1 MPAPDYSFMRTG
13 LGGGFQRDPSWSEDD
28 WRMVKAALLVFTEEA
43 LVLAARYAHIRGRE
57 AILPADLIACLK
69 VQTQRG
75 VRGVLQA
82 HQADERL
89 KEYDSMLREDEEEDE
104 ESSDEEEEV
113 LGVFDSTRRPEST
126 NAKTENL
133 VDTCTSVFSNKKIA
147 YLNKWDRPRNFSL
160 RTSEPSV
167 VKAKDPRLQISARG
181 KGFIRLWFAPVQ
193 HAGTQDMF
201 IFVNDEEDQNEECL
215 MLRVRYS

>member
-1 MPAPDYSFMRTG
+1 MSAPDYSFMRTG

-43 LVLAARYAHIRGRE
+43 LVLAARYAHVRGRE

-82 HQADERL
+82 HQADARL

-104 ESSDEEEEV
+104 DEESSEEEDDQEMQDAPAVPHALDV
-113 LGVFDSTRRPEST
+113 LSDQQLTT
-126 NAKTENL
+126 L
-133 VDTCTSVFSNKKIA
+133 VDMAGAHFATWQPA
-147 YLNKWDRPRNFSL
+147 DRMEMIVKQAVEQTERQFCG
-160 RTSEPSV
+160 SEN
-167 VKAKDPRLQISARG
+167 SA
-181 KGFIRLWFAPVQ
+181 PT
-193 HAGTQDMF
+193 GTGGPGT
-201 IFVNDEEDQNEECL
+201 
-215 MLRVRYS
+215 RA